1 MGGGKVLADDRDQLD
16 GGEPRSGKAEIAGAT
31 AEDITGAF
39 GRGVHRVQGDRAHHE
54 DRLYLVAHQSCKC
67 ETTWYSARCSEPFSN
82 FSLKRMPSFGKF
94 GTSRIFSAS
103 ARTTAPSSGTRVV

>member
-54 DRLYLVAHQSCKC
+54 DRLYLVAHQTCKG
-67 ETTWYSARCSEPFSN
+67 ETTWYSAGCSVPFGN
-82 FSLKRMPSFGKF
+82 FSSM
-94 GTSRIFSAS
+94 RIEIP
-103 ARTTAPSSGTRVV
+103 TTFRPSSWTRGGLAGAGPP